1 MLTTP
6 RVTADVKAHGATC
19 YGGYYSRLPSFPGD
33 IRFRSVA
40 PAVKLA
46 HLF

>member
-19 YGGYYSRLPSFPGD
+19 YGGYRLAGFPSH